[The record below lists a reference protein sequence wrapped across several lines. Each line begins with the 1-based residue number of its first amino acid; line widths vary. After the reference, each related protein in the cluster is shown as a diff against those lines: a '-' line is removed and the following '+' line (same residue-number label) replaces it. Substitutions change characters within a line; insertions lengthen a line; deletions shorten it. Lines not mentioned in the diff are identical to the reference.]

1 MLGIQSWALSI
12 LTTWISSFSTRLIC
26 IDWASRPVSAV
37 WDSELGALHAL
48 APFGAMHQTALT
60 HLGLFAAAV
69 NKVDL
74 RSNSKSIWSIAFM
87 GHTILIDLS
96 TPAGAPVVSMRMRL
110 SGSNLITNVLHIQLL
125 TRSDLYRWLYVIIM
139 FFHRYHSAFCSEPG
153 DVVHFDVIF
162 LWSKSFKGVQRRHL
176 CQCAPAACP
185 WFPLV
190 TIVPFGA

>member
-1 MLGIQSWALSI
+1 MLRIQSWALSI
-12 LTTWISSFSTRLIC
+12 LTTWISSFSTSLIC

-37 WDSELGALHAL
+37 WARSSTCVSAVMCHAWHL
-48 APFGAMHQTALT
+48 TALT

-69 NKVDL
+69 NRVDL
-74 RSNSKSIWSIAFM
+74 RRNSKGIFSIAFM

-96 TPAGAPVVSMRMRL
+96 TPVGAPVVLMRMRL

-125 TRSDLYRWLYVIIM
+125 TRSDLYRWLYVNIM
-139 FFHRYHSAFCSEPG
+139 FFQRYHSAFCSEPG